1 METTGKWL
9 QRGQQSE
16 EGRTEPK
23 SLEGLPKQRAFLL
36 LKESWLAGIP
46 LSDPLGYAKYLIKQ
60 ETRLTEPHAD
70 RGQPES

>member
-1 METTGKWL
+1 MQE
-9 QRGQQSE
+9 
-16 EGRTEPK
+16 
-23 SLEGLPKQRAFLL
+23 
-36 LKESWLAGIP
+36 IP